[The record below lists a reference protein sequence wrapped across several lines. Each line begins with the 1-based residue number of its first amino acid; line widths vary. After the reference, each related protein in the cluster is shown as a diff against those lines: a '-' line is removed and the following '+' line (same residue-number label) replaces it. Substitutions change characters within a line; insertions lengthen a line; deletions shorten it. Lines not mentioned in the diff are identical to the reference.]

1 MTPWKQF
8 LEKNY
13 FDLGNPASFVGP
25 QKLYRYSKEEG
36 YFDVTKN
43 QVATWL
49 KNKDAYSLHRQS
61 RKPKRHSR
69 VVVEG
74 IDSQWDVDLMD
85 VGSLAKKNDG
95 IKFLLVAIDVFSKYL
110 FVRPLKNKTGKEV
123 EAALEDIF
131 RKGRKPKKCRFDQ
144 GKEFSNKQVQ
154 GLLKDEKIEFY
165 TSQNETKAN
174 FAERVIKTLKKMIYR
189 YITHYDKE
197 KYIDHLEEL
206 VRSYNYSYHRT
217 IGMPPARVGRSN
229 ERSVW
234 WYSYWP
240 EKDENFRLKPYKFK
254 VGDNVRVTHTKTL
267 FDREYDFKWT
277 GEIFKIRARYKR
289 DGINVYRLKDFLDK
303 DIKGSFYEAEL
314 QKVEQ
319 SDENRKWKISKVL
332 KTRKTK
338 SRKEH
343 LVRWLHWPKKFD
355 SWVADKDL
363 KSL

>member
-8 LEKNY
+8 LEKNH
-13 FDLGNPASFVGP
+13 FDPGNQASFAGP
-25 QKLYRYSKEEG
+25 QKLYRYLKEEG
-36 YFDVTKN
+36 NFDVTKN

-61 RKPKRHSR
+61 RKPKRRSR
-69 VVVEG
+69 VVVEEV
-74 IDSQWDVDLMD
+74 DSQWDIDLMD
-85 VGSLAKKNDG
+85 VGSLAKKND
-95 IKFLLVAIDVFSKYL
+95 
-110 FVRPLKNKTGKEV
+110 
-123 EAALEDIF
+123 
-131 RKGRKPKKCRFDQ
+131 
-144 GKEFSNKQVQ
+144 
-154 GLLKDEKIEFY
+154 
-165 TSQNETKAN
+165 
-174 FAERVIKTLKKMIYR
+174 AERVIKTLKKMIYR

-229 ERSVW
+229 ERLVW

-267 FDREYDFKWT
+267 FDTEYDFKWT
-277 GEIFKIRARYKR
+277 GEIFKIRVRYKR
-289 DGINVYRLKDFLDK
+289 DGINVYRLKDFLDE

-338 SRKEH
+338 GRKEH
-343 LVRWLHWPKKFD
+343 LVRWLHWPKKID

>member
-1 MTPWKQF
+1 M
-8 LEKNY
+8 
-13 FDLGNPASFVGP
+13 
-25 QKLYRYSKEEG
+25 
-36 YFDVTKN
+36 
-43 QVATWL
+43 
-49 KNKDAYSLHRQS
+49 
-61 RKPKRHSR
+61 
-69 VVVEG
+69 VEG
-74 IDSQWDVDLMD
+74 IDSQWDIDLMD

-95 IKFLLVAIDVFSKYL
+95 IKFLLVAIDVFSKSL
-110 FVRPLKNKTGKEV
+110 FVRPLKTKTGKEV
-123 EAALEDIF
+123 KAALEDIF

-197 KYIDHLEEL
+197 KYIDQLEEL

-217 IGMPPARVGRSN
+217 IGMPPARVVRSN

-277 GEIFKIRARYKR
+277 
-289 DGINVYRLKDFLDK
+289 N
-303 DIKGSFYEAEL
+303 
-314 QKVEQ
+314 
-319 SDENRKWKISKVL
+319 
-332 KTRKTK
+332 
-338 SRKEH
+338 
-343 LVRWLHWPKKFD
+343 
-355 SWVADKDL
+355 
-363 KSL
+363 